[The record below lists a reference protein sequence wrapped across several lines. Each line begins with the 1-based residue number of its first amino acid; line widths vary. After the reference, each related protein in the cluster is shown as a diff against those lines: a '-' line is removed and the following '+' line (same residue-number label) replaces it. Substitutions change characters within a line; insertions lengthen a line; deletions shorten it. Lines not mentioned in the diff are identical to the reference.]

1 MDSEFLWM
9 DGWDI
14 PCWVSEE
21 LRRRPKE
28 KVIFTERGNP
38 NEKNPK
44 ENISFISL
52 LKTCTKMKDLSS
64 GIRLHDDI
72 LKKGLLEKNPYL
84 ASTLINMYAKCGSL
98 TKAQKV
104 LEELPSRD
112 VVTWS
117 ALIAG
122 YAKDGQGH
130 QALNCFE
137 KMQREG
143 LSPDAIT
150 FTCILKACGSIG
162 AIEKGKE
169 IHEEI
174 LSRGFLEKDM
184 VLANALVDMYAKC
197 GTLSK
202 AEEVLKVFAF
212 QNNAAWNAL
221 IAGFVQYEQ
230 YDEAFSCLDK
240 MRSEGPAP
248 DALTF
253 SSILKACGSVRYID
267 KGKQIHDEIIRKG
280 LLEKNIVLGT
290 ALVDM
295 YAKCGEIAK
304 AREMLRDLP
313 IQDVV
318 SWSAL
323 ISGYAQLEKYD
334 EALECFEQM
343 KSEGV
348 SPNEVTFISVLKAC
362 GNDKAINIGK
372 QVHNEILSRGYLKG
386 NTMLGN
392 TLVDM
397 YAKCGS
403 LTKAHQVLENLPVQ
417 NVVSWN
423 ALITG
428 YAQQERFEEA
438 LYCFERMQSE
448 GISPDTITFICML
461 KVHGCTC
468 NIDKGK
474 QIHEEIV
481 SRGLLKKDVVLGT
494 ALVDMYAKCNMV
506 AKSLQVLEDLH
517 IRDVVSWSALIA
529 GYIQQGQCHEALS
542 CFEEMQLEG
551 ISPNS
556 VTFIC
561 SLNACGSTGALL
573 KGEEIHDDIVSRGLL
588 KKDIELGNALVDM
601 YVKCGIL
608 DKAKRVLEELP
619 IRNVVSWNALIAGY
633 AQQGKGHEALNC
645 FKTIEREGLSP
656 DEVTFLCVLSACSH
670 SGLLHE
676 AQMLFGSMTKTYG
689 IVANIGHHTC
699 MVVVFACAG
708 QFDNAISV
716 MKAMPSS
723 DDTGLWIALLGA
735 CRKWGNVKLGKLS
748 FDQIIQLEDSFAAA
762 YVLMANIFATAGMQ
776 KDAEKVEAMRL
787 KYATDR
793 NQGNGNS
800 VYVNVN
806 GKVHSF
812 S

>member
-323 ISGYAQLEKYD
+323 ISGYAQLGKDEIAFSLFEKMIGD
-334 EALECFEQM
+334 A
-343 KSEGV
+343 K
-348 SPNEVTFISVLKAC
+348 SPNLVTFTILVNACSRTGLLEMGQAYLEVMISIYKIIPDLDHYTCIIDLFGRA
-362 GNDKAINIGK
+362 GHLDKAIVVIEEMPFSPSIT
-372 QVHNEILSRGYLKG
+372 VWH
-386 NTMLGN
+386 TMLGACHKWG
-392 TLVDM
+392 DM
-397 YAKCGS
+397 MLGRLA
-403 LTKAHQVLENLPVQ
+403 
-417 NVVSWN
+417 
-423 ALITG
+423 
-428 YAQQERFEEA
+428 FEHA
-438 LYCFERMQSE
+438 IHLDDKDAAPY
-448 GISPDTITFICML
+448 ICMI
-461 KVHGCTC
+461 
-468 NIDKGK
+468 NIY
-474 QIHEEIV
+474 H
-481 SRGLLKKDVVLGT
+481 
-494 ALVDMYAKCNMV
+494 V
-506 AKSLQVLEDLH
+506 AGRLED
-517 IRDVVSWSALIA
+517 A
-529 GYIQQGQCHEALS
+529 
-542 CFEEMQLEG
+542 
-551 ISPNS
+551 
-556 VTFIC
+556 
-561 SLNACGSTGALL
+561 
-573 KGEEIHDDIVSRGLL
+573 
-588 KKDIELGNALVDM
+588 
-601 YVKCGIL
+601 
-608 DKAKRVLEELP
+608 DK
-619 IRNVVSWNALIAGY
+619 I
-633 AQQGKGHEALNC
+633 
-645 FKTIEREGLSP
+645 
-656 DEVTFLCVLSACSH
+656 
-670 SGLLHE
+670 
-676 AQMLFGSMTKTYG
+676 
-689 IVANIGHHTC
+689 
-699 MVVVFACAG
+699 
-708 QFDNAISV
+708 
-716 MKAMPSS
+716 
-723 DDTGLWIALLGA
+723 
-735 CRKWGNVKLGKLS
+735 
-748 FDQIIQLEDSFAAA
+748 
-762 YVLMANIFATAGMQ
+762 
-776 KDAEKVEAMRL
+776 EAMRL
-787 KYATDR
+787 EKQAW
-793 NQGNGNS
+793 
-800 VYVNVN
+800 NVV
-806 GKVHSF
+806 GGIMQEGFSFHSL
-812 S
+812 